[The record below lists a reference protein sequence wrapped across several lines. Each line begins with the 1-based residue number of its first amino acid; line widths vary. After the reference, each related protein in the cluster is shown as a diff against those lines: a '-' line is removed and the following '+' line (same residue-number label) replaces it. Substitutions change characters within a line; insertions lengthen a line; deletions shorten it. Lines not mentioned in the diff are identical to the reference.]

1 MTLPED
7 FNCTE
12 KDLPVFYSYR
22 SESAGL
28 AAAALVDV
36 SHFGESDA
44 ASDTPLENKRMDRA
58 FYFTEEESKK

>member
-1 MTLPED
+1 VTLPED

-22 SESAGL
+22 SESTGL
-28 AAAALVDV
+28 AVAALVDA

-58 FYFTEEESKK
+58 LCFTKEESKK